1 VVRGQGVVLAGIF
14 GSVLSSRQVEF
25 KRRTTYSTNYPSTS
39 IHTPYYTPIMSRE
52 DLKKQIR
59 ALDHEL
65 ELSTLIN
72 KGAIQEGRELKA
84 RVAELELENKAFRNT
99 ERRLTQTEERLEES
113 EDAIKEKEA
122 QITRLK
128 DAVNDLKG
136 SLRNALKERDEWS
149 NRWGRAADF
158 FAKEEEDIADT
169 AMDRATDAFTT
180 VS

>member
-1 VVRGQGVVLAGIF
+1 
-14 GSVLSSRQVEF
+14 
-25 KRRTTYSTNYPSTS
+25 
-39 IHTPYYTPIMSRE
+39 MSRE

-128 DAVNDLKG
+128 DAVNELKG

-158 FAKEEEDIADT
+158 FAKEEEDIADS
-169 AMDRATDAFTT
+169 AMDRATEAYPT
-180 VS
+180 VSIISSYSWCRCRTDWKGEGQGGQQRFASKGT

>member
-1 VVRGQGVVLAGIF
+1 MWSWLEYLIPSGRRVK
-14 GSVLSSRQVEF
+14 SRQ
-25 KRRTTYSTNYPSTS
+25 TIYSTNYPPSTS
-39 IHTPYYTPIMSRE
+39 ILTRYHIPIMSRE

-180 VS
+180 VG